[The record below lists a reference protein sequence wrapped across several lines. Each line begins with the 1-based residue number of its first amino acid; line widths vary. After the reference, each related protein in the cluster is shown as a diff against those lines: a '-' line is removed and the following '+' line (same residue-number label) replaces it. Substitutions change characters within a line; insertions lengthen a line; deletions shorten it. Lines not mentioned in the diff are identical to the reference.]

1 VSVNW
6 CVVVCCGVVR
16 WVPIETELQ
25 VKFHLLLQTEFK
37 YVYVNISTIIVLP
50 SICLYLKAL

>member
-25 VKFHLLLQTEFK
+25 VKDHLLLQTGVKCVRDFRL
-37 YVYVNISTIIVLP
+37 S
-50 SICLYLKAL
+50 LYLL